1 MPALAAVS
9 ALIGLVWGGL
19 YALRGS
25 LAVGCLLV
33 LLAQSCFGFE
43 FVHFDLGPI
52 PMTIDRAVL
61 AVLIVTLVVQRAIG
75 RTDPKPM
82 SAADWITVAF
92 IGYLLVNMF
101 TSDWRE
107 VQKGQVSPLWRW
119 IGGYFTPLVLFW
131 CAKQAPWSERT
142 VRIVLAGFSLFG
154 VYLGVTAILEIT
166 GQWWAVFPQYIAD
179 PKIGLHFGR
188 ARGPMVHGVS
198 FGHYQAVCLL
208 AAWIWATM
216 LTGHRRVCLAMLM
229 PLFFGGVYFSYT
241 RSVWMGAGL
250 GLCLV
255 LLLTLSGRARTTV
268 LGGVALV
275 ALVVGATQM
284 EKIVGF
290 QREQSAVDT
299 ADSANLRVSFAYVSW
314 LMFQDKPIFGF
325 GFGRFPIDKLPY
337 LSDRST
343 DLNLEAL
350 RPYVHHNAFL
360 SILVDTG
367 LVGLSLFLAMLVLWC
382 RDGWRTCRLP
392 QAAPHAKGMAALS
405 IGAVGVY
412 VCQLAF
418 HELSYTPLDNSLVFF
433 LAGAASALAAR
444 SSSTAAADRL
454 PMARRVPETFGEAAP
469 A

>member
-1 MPALAAVS
+1 MPAFVAVS
-9 ALIGLVWGGL
+9 ALVGLVWGGI

-25 LAVGCLLV
+25 IVVGCLAV
-33 LLAQSCFGFE
+33 LLAFSCFGYE
-43 FVHFDLGPI
+43 FIHFDAGPV
-52 PMTIDRAVL
+52 PLTVDRLLL
-61 AVLIVTLVVQRAIG
+61 AVLIATLIVQRALG

-82 SAADWITVAF
+82 SAADWLTVGF
-92 IGYLLVNMF
+92 VGYLLVNMLS
-101 TSDWRE
+101 SDWRE
-107 VQKGQVSPLWRW
+107 VQKGQVSPMWRW
-119 IGGYFTPLVLFW
+119 IGGYFMPLVLFW

-142 VRIVLAGFSLFG
+142 VRMVLSAVSLFG

-166 GQWWAVFPQYIAD
+166 GQWWAVFPKYIAD
-179 PKIGLHFGR
+179 PKVGLHFGR

-208 AAWIWATM
+208 AAWLWATM
-216 LTGHRRVCLAMLM
+216 LTGRRRLFLAMLM
-229 PLFFGGVYFSYT
+229 PLFFGGIYFSYT

-255 LLLTLSGRARTTV
+255 LVLTLSGRARTTV
-268 LGGVALV
+268 LGGIAMA

-284 EKIVGF
+284 DKIVGF

-314 LMFQDKPIFGF
+314 LMFQDKPVFGF

-337 LSDRST
+337 LSDRTT

-350 RPYVHHNAFL
+350 RPYVHHNTFL

-367 LVGLSLFLAMLVLWC
+367 LVGLVLFAAMLGLWC
-382 RDGWRTCRLP
+382 RDAWRTCRSP
-392 QAAPHAKGMAALS
+392 QAAKHQKCMAALS

-412 VCQLAF
+412 FCQLAF

-444 SSSTAAADRL
+444 NSSTAAADRL
-454 PMARRVPETFGEAAP
+454 PVARRVPERFGRTATA
-469 A
+469 